1 VEGRH
6 SFKGKPVKII
16 HLTLLAT
23 LFCASAAHSE
33 EEENRYNV
41 LGRLIRPFVSVFAKD
56 TKSPNRAFT
65 LTAKLEMMTDLP
77 AAFAGSSADLELQY
91 PDKLKIH
98 APFLGD
104 EITVCRNG
112 QDLWAYP
119 GAKVDALLN
128 ERLAGKKSSSKG
140 SKDPLGPFEFPIPEK
155 ELVLAPVLFQV
166 KDVGTETLDDAR
178 CRVLDLYLMPELAH
192 SLKAQGWAARVW
204 VRDDG
209 APARIS
215 FAKPGWQI
223 AVRLQRVEFLPKLPP
238 ETWQPTAEQSGD
250 VLKLDPARFRQLM
263 GGLVKDEKGK

>member
-1 VEGRH
+1 VEGRP
-6 SFKGKPVKII
+6 SIKGNPVKII
-16 HLTLLAT
+16 LLTLLAA
-23 LFCASAAHSE
+23 LFCASSAHS

-41 LGRLIRPFVSVFAKD
+41 LGRLIRPFVSVFTKD
-56 TKSPNRAFT
+56 TKSPNRAFS

-77 AAFAGSSADLELQY
+77 AAFVGSTADLALQY

-104 EITVCRNG
+104 EITICRNG
-112 QDLWAYP
+112 QDVWAYP

-128 ERLAGKKSSSKG
+128 EHFAGKKLAKG
-140 SKDPLGPFEFPIPEK
+140 SKDPLGPFESPIPEK
-155 ELVLAPVLFQV
+155 ELVLAPVLFEV

-223 AVRLQRVEFLPKLPP
+223 AVRLQRVEFSPKLPP
-238 ETWQPTAEQSGD
+238 ETWEPTAEQAGD
-250 VLKLDPARFRQLM
+250 VLKLDPARFRQLL
-263 GGLVKDEKGK
+263 GGWVKDEKGK

>member
-1 VEGRH
+1 MEGRP

-16 HLTLLAT
+16 HLTLLAAF
-23 LFCASAAHSE
+23 FCAPLCHSE

-41 LGRLIRPFVSVFAKD
+41 LGRLLRPFLSVFAKD

-77 AAFAGSSADLELQY
+77 AAFAGSSADLALQY
-91 PDKLKIH
+91 PDKLKLH
-98 APFLGD
+98 APILGN
-104 EITVCRNG
+104 EVTVCRNG

-119 GAKVDALLN
+119 GAKLDALLK
-128 ERLAGKKSSSKG
+128 ERLAGKESSSSDAKG
-140 SKDPLGPFEFPIPEK
+140 PLGPFELPLPEK
-155 ELVLAPVLFQV
+155 ELALAPVLFQV
-166 KDVGTETLDDAR
+166 KDVGAETLDDAR

-192 SLKAQGWAARVW
+192 SLKAQSWAARVW

-223 AVRLQRVEFLPKLPP
+223 AVRFQRVEFSPKLPP
-238 ETWQPTAEQSGD
+238 ETWQPTAEQAGD
-250 VLKLDPARFRQLM
+250 VLKLDPARFRELL
-263 GGLVKDEKGK
+263 GVLVK